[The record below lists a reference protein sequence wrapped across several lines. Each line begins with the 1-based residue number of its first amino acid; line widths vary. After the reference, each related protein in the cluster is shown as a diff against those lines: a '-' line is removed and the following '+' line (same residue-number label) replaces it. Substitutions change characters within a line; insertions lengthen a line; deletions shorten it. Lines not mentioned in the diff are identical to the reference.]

1 MANKSNFSCDA
12 NTGICSSSKDTNNET
27 SSKIN
32 NTSTSKLKVIYYH
45 DALCGWCYG
54 FGPDL
59 MRFQEEFKDKIEIE
73 VISGGLFLGDRV
85 GTIEEVAPYIKA
97 GAYKSVESTTGVKF
111 GDAFLKDVF
120 GEGRIILNS
129 LPPAIALCIVK
140 EQFPEKGLTFAEML
154 LNAVYNDGLNPVIVA
169 EYQTYVTQI
178 GLDFDVFSAKMKE
191 DKYKEMAENE
201 FQSFKKS
208 TFSGMPTLVLEKD
221 DQQVLL
227 SSGYLGSNELKQK
240 VAELI
245 K

>member
-1 MANKSNFSCDA
+1 MAKNSNFSCDT
-12 NTGICSSSKDTNNET
+12 NTGICSPNKHINNET
-27 SSKIN
+27 VSLIN
-32 NTSTSKLKVIYYH
+32 NTTTSNLKVIYYY

-59 MRFQEEFKDKIEIE
+59 MRFQEEFKDKVEIE
-73 VISGGLFLGDRV
+73 VISGGLFLGGRV

-111 GDAFLKDVF
+111 GDLFLNDVF
-120 GEGRIILNS
+120 GKGRIILNS

-140 EQFPEKGLTFAEML
+140 EQLPGKGLAFAEML
-154 LNAVYNDGLNPVIVA
+154 LNAVYSDGINPVNVA
-169 EYQTYVTQI
+169 EYQTYVSQI
-178 GLDFDVFSAKMKE
+178 GLDFNVFSAKMKE

-201 FQSFKKS
+201 FQNFKN
-208 TFSGMPTLVLEKD
+208 TTYRGMPTLVLEKD

-227 SSGYLGSNELKQK
+227 SSGYLGFNELKQK